1 MAEID
6 RLRRTEGIVF
16 ALCFA
21 GAPRLRTGSSCQ
33 ARPLLCICTIEGAGL
48 SLHRRAAIGLG

>member
-6 RLRRTEGIVF
+6 RLRRMEGIVF

-33 ARPLLCICTIEGAGL
+33 ARPLLCIAQ
-48 SLHRRAAIGLG
+48 